1 MSVRDPLSFILSIL
15 YRKQKLTPIVLPVV
29 LPLVLPIVLP
39 LLTIS
44 HTHRPD
50 VIAAV
55 APLDPHA
62 VWASIVAE
70 EDVYDPEWHDL
81 GGEG

>member
-1 MSVRDPLSFILSIL
+1 MSVRNPLSFILAIL
-15 YRKQKLTPIVLPVV
+15 SRQQKLAPIVLPAV

-39 LLTIS
+39 LVTIS

-50 VIAAV
+50 LIAVV

-62 VWASIVAE
+62 EWVNIVAE